1 MVGIDETYIPL
12 IAISLGTGH
21 DPVTG
26 FDRMTN
32 EMVLFE

>member
-1 MVGIDETYIPL
+1 MVGIDETSIPL

-21 DPVTG
+21 NLVTG

-32 EMVLFE
+32 KMVLFG